1 MGKSISLSVNADVR
15 LRDLLLFRSAL
26 DQTAVEYL
34 HLWGRGMTAGR
45 P

>member
-1 MGKSISLSVNADVR
+1 MEKSNFLSVNADVQV
-15 LRDLLLFRSAL
+15 RDLLLFRSAL
-26 DQTAVEYL
+26 DQTAVEDL